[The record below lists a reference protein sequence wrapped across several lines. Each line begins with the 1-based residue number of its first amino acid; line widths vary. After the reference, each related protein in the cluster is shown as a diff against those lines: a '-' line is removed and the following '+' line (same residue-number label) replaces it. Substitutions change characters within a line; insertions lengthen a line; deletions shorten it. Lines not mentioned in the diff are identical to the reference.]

1 VGLFS
6 RIWRIIKG
14 WLLIGV
20 ERAEDPEVI
29 LTEAKEAMEREL
41 AKAKEAAVQAIGQR
55 NLLRGMLA
63 DQEKKLRELDAQA
76 RAALKA
82 GDEALARQLLVEK
95 ANIQKTVE
103 SLNLQLAKAE
113 ESSVSVKESIKAL
126 EAQVRQRAAERLALI
141 AGWKQAQIQE
151 SLNKAL
157 SGIDMGSHSQA
168 FEKASDKI
176 KELQAKADARV
187 EIASTDLNSRVAQL
201 QTTVA
206 SQEAEDELQALKAEM
221 GLLPP
226 AQAATSQTTTQ
237 TTTQATEQQEEQ
249 KVRNIEV

>member
-20 ERAEDPEVI
+20 EKAEDPEVI
-29 LTEAKEAMEREL
+29 LTEAKERMDREL

-63 DQEKKLRELDAQA
+63 DQEKRVRDLDAQA
-76 RAALKA
+76 RAALKS
-82 GDEALARQLLVEK
+82 GQEDLARQILVEK
-95 ANIQKTVE
+95 ANVQKTIE
-103 SLNLQLAKAE
+103 SLNAQLTQAE
-113 ESSVSVKESIKAL
+113 QASAAVKENIRAM
-126 EAQVRQRAAERLALI
+126 EEQVRQRAAERLALI

-151 SLNKAL
+151 KLNAAL
-157 SGIDMGSHSQA
+157 GGLSMDTSSQA
-168 FEKASDKI
+168 FDRAAERVREA
-176 KELQAKADARV
+176 QAKNEARL
-187 EIASTDLNSRVAQL
+187 EIASTDLNSRISQL
-201 QTTVA
+201 KSTAA
-206 SQEAEDELQALKAEM
+206 SQEAEDELAALKAEM

-226 AQAATSQTTTQ
+226 AQQEETETATQ
-237 TTTQATEQQEEQ
+237 EQ

>member
-20 ERAEDPEVI
+20 EKAEDPEVI
-29 LTEAKEAMEREL
+29 LTEAKERMDREL

-63 DQEKKLRELDAQA
+63 DQEKRVRDLDAQA
-76 RAALKA
+76 RTALKS
-82 GDEALARQLLVEK
+82 GQEDLARQILVEK
-95 ANIQKTVE
+95 ANVQKTIE
-103 SLNLQLAKAE
+103 NLNAQLAQAE
-113 ESSVSVKESIKAL
+113 QAAASVKENIRAM
-126 EAQVRQRAAERLALI
+126 EEQVRQRAAERLALI

-151 SLNKAL
+151 KLNQAL
-157 SGIDMGSHSQA
+157 GDISMEGSSQA
-168 FEKASDKI
+168 FDRAAERVREA
-176 KELQAKADARV
+176 QAKNEART
-187 EIASTDLNSRVAQL
+187 ELASTDLNSRMAQL
-201 QTTVA
+201 KSTVA

-226 AQAATSQTTTQ
+226 AQTQ
-237 TTTQATEQQEEQ
+237 TQETETVTEEQ

>member
-1 VGLFS
+1 LSEEVTRVGLFS

-63 DQEKKLRELDAQA
+63 DQEKRLRELDAQA

-82 GDEALARQLLVEK
+82 GDEGLARQILVEK

-103 SLNLQLAKAE
+103 SLNVQLTNAE
-113 ESSVSVKESIKAL
+113 QAAVSVKESIKAL
-126 EAQVRQRAAERLALI
+126 EEQVRQRAAERLALI

-157 SGIDMGSHSQA
+157 SGIDMSSHTQA
-168 FEKASDKI
+168 FEKASEKI
-176 KELQAKADARV
+176 KELQARADARV
-187 EIASTDLNSRVAQL
+187 EVASTDLNSKLAQL
-201 QTTVA
+201 KTNVA

-226 AQAATSQTTTQ
+226 AQTQ
-237 TTTQATEQQEEQ
+237 TTETQEEQ

>member
-1 VGLFS
+1 MGLFS

-63 DQEKKLRELDAQA
+63 DQEKRLRELDAQA

-82 GDEALARQLLVEK
+82 GDEGLARQILVEK

-103 SLNLQLAKAE
+103 SLNVQLTNAE
-113 ESSVSVKESIKAL
+113 QAAVSVKESIKAL
-126 EAQVRQRAAERLALI
+126 EEQVRQRAAERLALI

-157 SGIDMGSHSQA
+157 SGIDMSSHTQA
-168 FEKASDKI
+168 FEKASEKI
-176 KELQAKADARV
+176 KELQARADARV
-187 EIASTDLNSRVAQL
+187 EVASTDLNSKLAQL
-201 QTTVA
+201 KTNVA

-226 AQAATSQTTTQ
+226 AQTQ
-237 TTTQATEQQEEQ
+237 TTETQEEQ

>member
-20 ERAEDPEVI
+20 EKAEDPEVI
-29 LTEAKEAMEREL
+29 LTEAKERMDREL

-63 DQEKKLRELDAQA
+63 EQEKRVRDLDAQA
-76 RAALKA
+76 RAALKS
-82 GDEALARQLLVEK
+82 GQEDLARQILVEK
-95 ANIQKTVE
+95 ANSQRTIE
-103 SLNLQLAKAE
+103 NLNAQLAQAE
-113 ESSVSVKESIKAL
+113 QAATAVKENIRAM
-126 EAQVRQRAAERLALI
+126 EEQVRQRAAERLALI

-151 SLNKAL
+151 KLNAALGDVSLDA
-157 SGIDMGSHSQA
+157 SGQA
-168 FEKASDKI
+168 FDRAAERVREA
-176 KELQAKADARV
+176 QAKNEARL
-187 EIASTDLNSRVAQL
+187 EIASTDLNSRIASL
-201 QTTVA
+201 KSTVA
-206 SQEAEDELQALKAEM
+206 SQEAEDELSALKAEM

-226 AQAATSQTTTQ
+226 AQTQ
-237 TTTQATEQQEEQ
+237 TQTEETETVEQEQ

>member
-20 ERAEDPEVI
+20 EKAEDPEVI
-29 LTEAKEAMEREL
+29 LTEAKERMDREL

-63 DQEKKLRELDAQA
+63 DQEKRVRDLDAQA
-76 RAALKA
+76 RTALKS
-82 GDEALARQLLVEK
+82 GQEDLARQILVEK
-95 ANIQKTVE
+95 SNAQKTIE
-103 SLNLQLAKAE
+103 NLNVQLAQAE
-113 ESSVSVKESIKAL
+113 QASAAVKENIRAM
-126 EAQVRQRAAERLALI
+126 EEQVRQRAAERLALI

-151 SLNKAL
+151 KLNAAL
-157 SGIDMGSHSQA
+157 GDVSMNTSSQA
-168 FEKASDKI
+168 FERAAERV
-176 KELQAKADARV
+176 KEAQAKNEARLEV
-187 EIASTDLNSRVAQL
+187 SSTDLNSRIAQL
-201 QTTVA
+201 KSTVA
-206 SQEAEDELQALKAEM
+206 SQEAEDELQSLKAEM

-226 AQAATSQTTTQ
+226 AQQETETATQ
-237 TTTQATEQQEEQ
+237 EQ

>member
-1 VGLFS
+1 LSEEVTRVGLFS

-63 DQEKKLRELDAQA
+63 DQEKRLRELDAQA

-82 GDEALARQLLVEK
+82 GDEGLARQILVEK

-103 SLNLQLAKAE
+103 NLNVQLTNAE
-113 ESSVSVKESIKAL
+113 QAAVSVKESIKAL
-126 EAQVRQRAAERLALI
+126 EEQVRQRAAERLALI

-157 SGIDMGSHSQA
+157 SGIDMSSHTQA
-168 FEKASDKI
+168 FETASEKI
-176 KELQAKADARV
+176 KELQARADARV
-187 EIASTDLNSRVAQL
+187 EVASTDLNSKLAQL
-201 QTTVA
+201 KTNVA

-226 AQAATSQTTTQ
+226 AQTQ
-237 TTTQATEQQEEQ
+237 TTETQEEQ

>member
-20 ERAEDPEVI
+20 EKAEDPEVI
-29 LTEAKEAMEREL
+29 LTEAKERMDREL

-63 DQEKKLRELDAQA
+63 DQEKRIRDLDAQA
-76 RAALKA
+76 RAALKS
-82 GDEALARQLLVEK
+82 GQEDLARQILVEK
-95 ANIQKTVE
+95 TNIQKTID
-103 SLNLQLAKAE
+103 SLNGQLAQAE
-113 ESSVSVKESIKAL
+113 QASAAVKENIRAM
-126 EAQVRQRAAERLALI
+126 EDQVRQRAAERLALI

-151 SLNKAL
+151 KLNAAL
-157 SGIDMGSHSQA
+157 GGISMEDSSNA
-168 FEKASDKI
+168 FERAA
-176 KELQAKADARV
+176 ERVREAQAKNEARL
-187 EIASTDLNSRVAQL
+187 ELGSTDLNARMAQL
-201 QTTVA
+201 KSTVA
-206 SQEAEDELQALKAEM
+206 SQEAEDELQSLKAEM

-226 AQAATSQTTTQ
+226 AQAQQTT
-237 TTTQATEQQEEQ
+237 TTTQAQETESTTQEQ

>member
-20 ERAEDPEVI
+20 EKAEDPEVI
-29 LTEAKEAMEREL
+29 LTEAKERMDREL

-63 DQEKKLRELDAQA
+63 EQEKRVRDLDAQA
-76 RAALKA
+76 RAALKS
-82 GDEALARQLLVEK
+82 GQEDLARQILVEK
-95 ANIQKTVE
+95 TNVQKTIE
-103 SLNLQLAKAE
+103 NLNAQLAQAE
-113 ESSVSVKESIKAL
+113 QAATAVKENIRAM
-126 EAQVRQRAAERLALI
+126 EEQVRQRAAERLALI

-151 SLNKAL
+151 RLNAAL
-157 SGIDMGSHSQA
+157 GSVSMDASGQA
-168 FEKASDKI
+168 FDRAAERVREA
-176 KELQAKADARV
+176 QAKNEARL
-187 EIASTDLNSRVAQL
+187 EIASTDLNSRIASL
-201 QTTVA
+201 KSTVA

-226 AQAATSQTTTQ
+226 AQTQ
-237 TTTQATEQQEEQ
+237 TEETETVTQEQ